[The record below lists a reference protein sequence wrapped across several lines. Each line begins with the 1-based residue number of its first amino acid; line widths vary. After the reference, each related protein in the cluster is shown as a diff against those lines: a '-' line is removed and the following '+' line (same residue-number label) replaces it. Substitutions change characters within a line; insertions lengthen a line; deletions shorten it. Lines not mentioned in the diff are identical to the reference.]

1 MIVFLNFISRLT
13 MAQMFLT
20 KSFVLAVL
28 FFIAAVPQ
36 EGQAQFNPTNSR
48 VFFHVQL
55 APANQAYYD
64 FTTLNVPI
72 PYTTAVTNIGTGMN
86 LTSGIFTA
94 PTAGVFSFT
103 FNGLSSGKTP
113 VHIAM
118 YVNGKSVSD
127 GWANTEGTQIVLSAI
142 VNLQKGDK
150 VTNQILYGAL
160 HATGQWFSNSI
171 YNLLSFSGAQL
182 A

>member
-1 MIVFLNFISRLT
+1 
-13 MAQMFLT
+13 MFLT
-20 KSFVLAVL
+20 KSFVVAVL

-36 EGQAQFNPTNSR
+36 EGQAQFNPTSSL

-94 PTAGVFSFT
+94 PTAGIYSIPSHSMEF
-103 FNGLSSGKTP
+103 P
-113 VHIAM
+113 VA
-118 YVNGKSVSD
+118 K
-127 GWANTEGTQIVLSAI
+127 L
-142 VNLQKGDK
+142 LC
-150 VTNQILYGAL
+150 ILPC
-160 HATGQWFSNSI
+160 TVRE
-171 YNLLSFSGAQL
+171 
-182 A
+182 